1 MALKL
6 STGQDSTLG
15 AYRALTSAIFGEDS
29 KAVVF
34 LDQQIAGAPNGE
46 SEEVIADESQ
56 MVGLLFGIHHAP
68 TMPEPDQILMAAT
81 ASGRR

>member
-1 MALKL
+1 MMKL

-34 LDQQIAGAPNGE
+34 LDQQIAGSPNGE

-56 MVGLLFGIHHAP
+56 MVGLLLGIHHAQ
-68 TMPEPDQILMAAT
+68 TMPEPDEILRAAT